1 MSRAAITLAA
11 SDETAGAFAAVKG
24 RLNQLGGDAQNIA
37 TKFAGV
43 GAAITTLLGGVALG
57 TFVRDLVTS
66 VDQLN
71 DLKDATGASIGNL
84 SALEDVAARTG
95 TSFQT
100 VGSALVKFNAALAGA
115 KPGSDAAE
123 VFKRLGLSVADLKN
137 LDPAEAFRQ
146 TAVALSRFADDGN
159 KARAVQELFGKSL
172 REVAPLLNDVA
183 KAGELVGKV
192 TEEQAAQAEKF
203 NQQLDAL
210 AKNSLDVKRALLSDL
225 LPGLNKVLA
234 AFSLLQATKDIG
246 IGTVFAES
254 IKGNTFTSA
263 ADGVAFYAGKLGDL
277 RTQFKLVAESST
289 GVARRG
295 ALIDLSKDIEQAE
308 KLERYYRKLNTLTAP
323 DLGQTDPTEL
333 ARRGRGAPT
342 QSIGDIG
349 GTDKVKTQV
358 SELEKYLQKLREAV
372 LATQDVSR
380 EEQARI
386 DINRG
391 LLGVLTEADKQQ
403 VIALAGALDGIKAQQ
418 DSAKA
423 YTALQEEGRRV
434 TEGLRTEQD
443 KFNDA
448 VARAEVLAAAQV
460 ITWQTYGRAVVAGID
475 AAIKKVD
482 ELGPAISKA
491 LPVINQVSEATKV
504 LSQDL
509 NQALGDS
516 VLAAMEGNARSI
528 GDIWKNLLK
537 RMVAQALQAQL
548 SKALFGDGY
557 GTTTNSMGGLFGSIA
572 SLFSSAGGGA
582 RAGGGPVY
590 AGRPYLVGEKGPE
603 VIVPKGAGTV
613 VPNGALAA
621 GGSGMS
627 VVMNIQGDVSENT
640 LRLMEGAL
648 ANFEARMMSRRGA

>member
-1 MSRAAITLAA
+1 MSRAQITLAA
-11 SDETAGAFAAVKG
+11 SDDTAGAFASVKG
-24 RLNQLGGDAQNIA
+24 RLNQLGGDAQAIA
-37 TKFAGV
+37 SKFAGV
-43 GAAITTLLGGVALG
+43 GAAITGLLGGISLG
-57 TFVRDLVTS
+57 TFVRDLAQG
-66 VDQLN
+66 VDKLN

-84 SALEDVAARTG
+84 SALEDIAARTG

-100 VGSALVKFNAALAGA
+100 VGQALVKFNAALSGA
-115 KPGSDAAE
+115 KEGTTAAE

-146 TAVALSRFADDGN
+146 TAVALARFADDGN

-172 REVAPLLNDVA
+172 REVAPLLADVA
-183 KAGELVGKV
+183 KAGELVAKV
-192 TEEQAAQAEKF
+192 TDEQAAQAEKF

-210 AKNSLDVKRALLSDL
+210 AKNSLDAKRALLGDL
-225 LPGLNKVLA
+225 LPPLNKVLTAFAQFQA
-234 AFSLLQATKDIG
+234 AKDVG
-246 IGTVFAES
+246 LGTVFTES
-254 IKGNTFTSA
+254 LKGNTFANA
-263 ADGVAFYAGKLGDL
+263 ADGVAFYAGKLADL
-277 RTQFKLVAESST
+277 RTQYRIIDETAKGFQ
-289 GVARRG
+289 RG
-295 ALIDLSKDIEQAE
+295 GLIDLSKEIKQAE
-308 KLERYYRKLNTLTAP
+308 SLERYYRRLATLTAP

-333 ARRGRGAPT
+333 ARRGRGVAT
-342 QSIGDIG
+342 QTIGDIG
-349 GTDKVKTQV
+349 APEKLKDQV
-358 SELEKYLQKLREAV
+358 SEFEKYLQKLREAL
-372 LATQDVSR
+372 LATQDISR

-423 YTALQEEGRRV
+423 YTVLQEEGRRV
-434 TEGLRTEQD
+434 TEGLRTEQE

-448 VARAEVLAAAQV
+448 VARAEILASAQI
-460 ITWQTYGRAVVAGID
+460 ITWQTYGRAVLAGLD
-475 AAIKKVD
+475 AAVKKVD

-548 SKALFGDGY
+548 SKALFGEGY

-627 VVMNIQGDVSENT
+627 MVVNIQGDASENT